1 MYRKVLIVFTI
12 LIFGAGHATAQNL
25 DNPGKPVTI
34 SGSLGGNLSFY
45 DMNGIPAR
53 RNPYGYSLFGN
64 VNLRIYGVSLPF
76 SVAINQ
82 QGSRFS
88 QPFRQIGVSPQY
100 KWAKLHLG
108 HRIMRFSEFT
118 LNNVTFLGAGTEL
131 TPGKFRFSAMIG
143 RFREAR
149 ESAGDLF
156 RIPQYERNGYAISAG
171 YGKETYVDVV
181 FFKAADKRNSIS
193 NPDEIEGL
201 ATPEA
206 NTAIG
211 LKGGVE
217 VVKHRLRFEYD
228 VGASA
233 FTRNLN
239 ATALD
244 LTSGT
249 LSDFRNLADINQSSN
264 VAGAANTALRYRN
277 GAYNAGLEY
286 RYIQPGYQSLGVN
299 YLLSDLE
306 MITVSGGGQFF
317 ENKVGVQASY
327 GKQNNNLSERNFA
340 TTGRDIGSLNVTVRA
355 TEKLN
360 INAGYSNFSIYQT
373 LILDT
378 LFADSVV
385 IDQTNHQLNLSATY
399 LIMGDGKVHSIG
411 INTNFQDLSDRRE
424 TAEVSSAT
432 QMINVNLSYGLR
444 FNSSGIGLRGSASYQ
459 DFASQLIGQQRYAF
473 SLGGSGAFFDKKLT
487 LRLSQTYNLSVLE
500 MRDNDHIHSTR
511 ITAGYKVAAR
521 HTVSLSAAS
530 TSRQGNNDFT
540 ESRVSVGYRMQF

>member
-1 MYRKVLIVFTI
+1 MFIRVIVLVSIISLNTLQI
-12 LIFGAGHATAQNL
+12 TAQNL
-25 DNPGKPVTI
+25 ENPGKPVTI
-34 SGSLGGNLSFY
+34 SGSLGGNFSYY

-64 VNLRIYGVSLPF
+64 VTLRIYRVSLPF

-131 TPGKFRFSAMIG
+131 TPGKFRFSAMVG

-149 ESAGDLF
+149 ETSGDLF
-156 RIPQYERNGYAISAG
+156 RIPQYERNGYAVSAG
-171 YGKETYVDVV
+171 YGTDTYVDVV
-181 FFKAADKRNSIS
+181 FFKASDKRNSID
-193 NPDEIEGL
+193 NADEIEGL
-201 ATPEA
+201 APPEA

-211 LKGGVE
+211 VKGGVV
-217 VVKHRLRFEYD
+217 VVKERLSLDYD
-228 VGASA
+228 LGASA
-233 FTRNLN
+233 YTRNLN
-239 ATALD
+239 ASALD
-244 LTSGT
+244 ITTGSLSG
-249 LSDFRNLADINQSSN
+249 LDDFVDINQSSS
-264 VAGAANTALRYRN
+264 VAGAANTALRYQN
-277 GAYNAGLEY
+277 GGYNAALEY

-317 ENKVGVQASY
+317 KNKVGVQASY

-340 TTGRDIGSLNVTVRA
+340 TTGRDIGSLNVSVRA
-355 TEKLN
+355 TDKIN

-399 LIMGDGKVHSIG
+399 LIAGDGKMHTIG
-411 INTNFQDLSDRRE
+411 LNTNFQDLSDRRE
-424 TAEVSSAT
+424 NAAVSSAT
-432 QMINVNLSYGLR
+432 QMINVNLSYGIR
-444 FNSSGIGLRGSASYQ
+444 FNASGLGLRSSLSYQ
-459 DFASQLIGQQRYAF
+459 DFGSQLIGQQRYAF
-473 SLGGSGAFFDKKLT
+473 TLGGNVAFLEKKLT
-487 LRLSQTYNLSVLE
+487 FRLSQTYNLSVTE
-500 MRDNDHIHSTR
+500 NRDNDHIHSTR
-511 ITAGYKVAAR
+511 ITAGYRVAAK
-521 HTVSLSAAS
+521 HSVSLSAAS
-530 TSRQGNNDFT
+530 TSRQGKNDFT